1 MKTWKKVLL
10 ETGIFTAVFA
20 LGAGTG
26 FLSFYHKAEE
36 QLPTIK
42 NDASEN
48 NPSVREETPTDK
60 YLNNLVATKALE
72 GDVHLTIS
80 TKGNEETP
88 TEDVPTN
95 IRRGIED
102 FDLGEINLDITNIQ
116 LSIADLENIKLS
128 ADLYVQMSNLE
139 LNATLGYFDSTI
151 YLDCFDTHFQ
161 LKTDDIFD
169 FMDMLPTFG
178 IDMPSTNTLSL
189 DNLDIDGLTSSL
201 ANMEETIDGDE
212 HYFTF
217 NFNEDIAIK
226 LLSDDEYHMVGVELP
241 ECNIKGMTIFATSDL
256 HSLSE
261 EIEGLINPSMK
272 EGAPEYIEF
281 KHSFTLINRVMD
293 LVNSKQA
300 NVALNVDVKQ
310 LVGEGEEASYE
321 NFISLN
327 GDVDFDINE
336 LKVLANLGVT
346 YSDKTYSLTAGYQ
359 DETIYAGYKNLK
371 VSITNQS
378 VLTLADFITQKLKNQ
393 TLEEVLDTLGDV
405 SSEVDLDL
413 DTILTYVN
421 DLSDIVDDFKLT
433 SNSLSMRLNASYFK
447 LGVSDFDITITWD
460 DESLKTLSLTGLCYS
475 GYQINASLNINAY
488 QPIVINTTEYVALDP
503 AISLVSS
510 IEKLINQDTYGVSFS
525 LALDDGDPETN
536 DLHANGLMHF
546 TIRDKTE
553 NDVHILPTKRTF
565 NYGSGE
571 LTIYDGDNYPHNIIM
586 DAQPYTDD
594 MTGKVLLSYGGTSD
608 HRTNARINYSTFDEL
623 FGKVKA
629 LTETTDTNI
638 SELIN
643 SLMSSAEASPI
654 SQILNAS
661 DTSDYLALLDYDII
675 TSLAIS
681 NTEISI
687 SINGEFLGFGTNDL
701 NIRLRYEGK
710 TIKGLDI
717 IGLEFNGKTINFSGE
732 LLEFDQEVYEAHHLV
747 EDDSYIDI
755 STISQFAEQAINTVE
770 YNYFH
775 IKGTIGL
782 DFDSGFL
789 NGLAE
794 LFVDKTMVADIQMI
808 NNKQRFSLVFHLTNI
823 PTVAIVSA
831 DYHLDMSREAYLM
844 YDHIKGSEENIF
856 YIHRHDSWNGLWGL
870 GSGTND
876 VYARYDMEG
885 FKANL
890 MTIFM
895 SDILGLGSSIMDS
908 VSNIDTIER
917 QIHYENIIET
927 YDYKESYSL
936 KNSYYNNNQV
946 TTVNMYTF
954 AINIGELARS
964 DSLKTLTVVAYA
976 LGNTLAGLD
985 ADMSLHAGIDMTV
998 HAKLYFQ
1005 NDCST
1010 SSEGMTLMHGN
1021 ESLDTYISAHAN
1033 DPLNKRK

>member
-42 NDASEN
+42 NDASGS

-80 TKGNEETP
+80 AKGNEETP

-102 FDLGEINLDITNIQ
+102 IDLGDINLDITNIQ

-212 HYFTF
+212 HYFMF

-241 ECNIKGMTIFATSDL
+241 ECNIKGMTVSATSDL

-281 KHSFTLINRVMD
+281 KNSFTLINRVMD
-293 LVNSKQA
+293 LVNSKKA
-300 NVALNVDVKQ
+300 NVGLNVEVNKMT
-310 LVGEGEEASYE
+310 GEGEEATFE
-321 NFISLN
+321 DFISLE
-327 GDVDFDINE
+327 GDINFDINE
-336 LKVLANLGVT
+336 LKVLADLGVT
-346 YSDKTYSLTAGYQ
+346 YSDKTYRLSAGYQ

-378 VLTLADFITQKLKNQ
+378 VLTLTDFITQKLKNQ
-393 TLEEVLDTLGDV
+393 TLEEALDKLGDV

-421 DLSDIVDDFKLT
+421 DLSDIVDNFELT

-447 LGVSDFDITITWD
+447 LGISDFDIAITWN
-460 DESLKTLSLTGLCYS
+460 DESLKTLSLTGLCYG
-475 GYQINASLNINAY
+475 GYQINASLNVNTYQTIAIN
-488 QPIVINTTEYVALDP
+488 PCEYIALDP

-510 IEKLINQDTYGVSFS
+510 IDKLINQDTYGVSFT
-525 LALDDGDPETN
+525 LQMDDGDPETN
-536 DLHANGLMHF
+536 DLRANGLMHF

-586 DAQPYTDD
+586 DAQPYTED

-623 FGKVKA
+623 FGKIKS
-629 LTETTDTNI
+629 LTETNDSNI
-638 SELIN
+638 SQLIGG
-643 SLMSSAEASPI
+643 LMSSAEASPI

-675 TSLAIS
+675 THLDIS
-681 NTEISI
+681 ATEINL
-687 SINGEFLGFGTNDL
+687 SINGDFLGFGTNDL
-701 NIRLRYEGK
+701 NIRLRYEGE

-717 IGLEFNGKTINFSGE
+717 IGLQFNGKTINFSGE
-732 LLEFDQEVYEAHHLV
+732 LLEFNQEVYEAHHLE
-747 EDDSYIDI
+747 EDSSYIDI
-755 STISQFAEQAINTVE
+755 STISQFAEQTINTLDN
-770 YNYFH
+770 NYYH
-775 IKGTIGL
+775 IAGPVGL
-782 DFDSGFL
+782 KFT
-789 NGLAE
+789 NGALDALASLFVNKTMNLDAE
-794 LFVDKTMVADIQMI
+794 LINDGGHISFVAHITDIPTAIIVSDGFNLGMDREAWLIGDI
-808 NNKQRFSLVFHLTNI
+808 NN
-823 PTVAIVSA
+823 A
-831 DYHLDMSREAYLM
+831 DGESM
-844 YDHIKGSEENIF
+844 F
-856 YIHRHDSWNGLWGL
+856 YVHRHDSWWML
-870 GSGTND
+870 GNQTRD
-876 VYARYDMEG
+876 VYSKYNMEG

-890 MTIFM
+890 MTVFM
-895 SDILGLGSSIMDS
+895 SDMLGLSSTVMSS
-908 VSNIDTIER
+908 VTNIENNGK
-917 QIHYENIIET
+917 QIQYENIIDT
-927 YDYKESYSL
+927 YDYSGDATINDSH
-936 KNSYYNNNQV
+936 YNGGAS
-946 TTVNMYTF
+946 TPAYKYTF
-954 AINIGELARS
+954 SLNIGILAQS
-964 DSLKTLTVVAYA
+964 DSLEKLS
-976 LGNTLAGLD
+976 LD
-985 ADMSLHAGIDMTV
+985 AYVDKSTNQLSYLDLCLSLTAGVGMKVNADLFIQD
-998 HAKLYFQ
+998 
-1005 NDCST
+1005 T
-1010 SSEGMTLMHGN
+1010 SVSIEGKVLKTNGQ
-1021 ESLDTYISAHAN
+1021 TISSYMQDHAN
-1033 DPLNKRK
+1033 DPLNARK